1 MMRLAR
7 HTYMYTTTHTFIFTH
22 TYIYIYTHKHKD
34 LAKRLLLLST
44 FLYMINYSEPPWGC
58 WELEGL
64 GWGAGS
70 GRWEQGALEEQQE
83 WEEEEEE
90 EEERLHK

>member
-1 MMRLAR
+1 
-7 HTYMYTTTHTFIFTH
+7 
-22 TYIYIYTHKHKD
+22 
-34 LAKRLLLLST
+34 
-44 FLYMINYSEPPWGC
+44 MINYSEPPWGC

-90 EEERLHK
+90 EERLHK